1 MVNNMRSL
9 STKEAAE
16 LPPDD
21 VLQVLHSGPSGLT
34 STESSVRRS
43 TFGFNEF
50 SVKAARPLWKKYLDQ
65 FSNPFI
71 LLLLA
76 SAVISVMMGQL
87 DDAASI
93 SFAIII
99 VVSVG
104 FVQEYRSEKTLERL
118 GALLPPSCHCLRDG
132 SVSSLLARYLI
143 PGDVVELNVGDRV
156 PADLRL
162 IEVHEL
168 SIDESNFTGET
179 EPVSKYIDQS
189 QSNTAFLGTLVANG
203 RGRGVVISTGDSSQ
217 FGEMFKMMEKEE
229 KPRTPLQESM
239 DKLGKQLSIYS
250 LAVIALIMLI
260 GVWKGRPALDMF
272 NVGVSL
278 AVAAIPEGLPIVV
291 TVTLALGV
299 MRMANRNAIVK
310 RLPTV
315 EALGCVDF
323 ICSDKTGTLT
333 TNCLSVYGIASP
345 SIIISEEPVSLYEN
359 IQTLNTEDV
368 KLTESSVICNNAEIN
383 QEGIIGNPTE
393 KALLTFAQRFGL
405 DSVRSRFRR
414 IDELPFSS
422 DRKFMS
428 VTCKKNNGDD
438 TMIKISKGALENVI
452 KMCSHIGNN
461 VMSEEMIRKVL
472 RCNEKMASKGLRV
485 LAFSEELMDSSKN
498 KNVCY
503 FLGLVGLRDPPRSQ
517 VKDSIKMLK
526 KSKVEI
532 SMITGDSKETALSI
546 AETLD
551 IHSPLKHSLS
561 GNEIDSY
568 SDSDLRNVAERV
580 SVYYRASP
588 RHKLRIIKALQS
600 NGHVVAMT
608 GDGVNDGVAVKKADV
623 GISMGLSGTD
633 VCKEAADIILLN
645 DDFSTLVGAVE
656 EGKCIFY
663 NIRNFVRFQLSTS
676 IAALFLLSLS
686 TLLDIP
692 NPLNPMQILWIN
704 VIMDGPPA
712 QSLGLEPVD
721 HEVIKRP
728 PRKKSEQI
736 LTKALIKN
744 VLVSAVVIISGTL
757 FVFKQMMVDG
767 RITARDTTMTFTCFV
782 FFDMFN
788 ALSCRS
794 QERLIWDIGFFTNK
808 YFCTAVAGSI
818 IGQLAVIYFP
828 PLQYIFQTEALSFKD
843 IILLAILSSSVFFIS
858 EGKKYCESKRLS
870 LKSLFSFGIRPQY
883 SRVRTEAKS
892 FGV

>member
-1 MVNNMRSL
+1 MRSL

-168 SIDESNFTGET
+168 SIDESNFT
-179 EPVSKYIDQS
+179 
-189 QSNTAFLGTLVANG
+189 VANG

-333 TNCLSVYGIASP
+333 TNCLGA
-345 SIIISEEPVSLYEN
+345 
-359 IQTLNTEDV
+359 
-368 KLTESSVICNNAEIN
+368 KIN

-422 DRKFMS
+422 DR
-428 VTCKKNNGDD
+428 
-438 TMIKISKGALENVI
+438 ALENVI

-633 VCKEAADIILLN
+633 
-645 DDFSTLVGAVE
+645 
-656 EGKCIFY
+656 
-663 NIRNFVRFQLSTS
+663 LSTS

-794 QERLIWDIGFFTNK
+794 QERLIWDIGTI
-808 YFCTAVAGSI
+808 GSD
-818 IGQLAVIYFP
+818 LFP
-828 PLQYIFQTEALSFKD
+828 T
-843 IILLAILSSSVFFIS
+843 SSVHLSNGGLKARSIVNLN
-858 EGKKYCESKRLS
+858 GLS